1 MTNERENFI
10 IKDVYVQITEINI
23 KMKMIRRRYS
33 NKTPLILHW
42 SESSDS
48 CRVCYVTYRFYC
60 PCFAKSTDC
69 RIKQSKGI
77 FFYNDLYQ
85 KRLQIACSVHDGLTR
100 KYSHRPSSVRSYYT
114 ILRNWPK
121 LTFHSIY
128 THTYDHHKYI
138 YRVEGKVDETVHEI
152 TTMVIFRVPYLW
164 SRFIYYGTFYSHI
177 FRENRLIGKEI
188 TLI

>member
-1 MTNERENFI
+1 MMTNERQNFI

-77 FFYNDLYQ
+77 FFLQRSISETPTDCMLRSRWSNTQIQSSTLFGAVILYN
-85 KRLQIACSVHDGLTR
+85 T
-100 KYSHRPSSVRSYYT
+100 T
-114 ILRNWPK
+114 K
-121 LTFHSIY
+121 LT
-128 THTYDHHKYI
+128 
-138 YRVEGKVDETVHEI
+138 
-152 TTMVIFRVPYLW
+152 
-164 SRFIYYGTFYSHI
+164 
-177 FRENRLIGKEI
+177 
-188 TLI
+188 